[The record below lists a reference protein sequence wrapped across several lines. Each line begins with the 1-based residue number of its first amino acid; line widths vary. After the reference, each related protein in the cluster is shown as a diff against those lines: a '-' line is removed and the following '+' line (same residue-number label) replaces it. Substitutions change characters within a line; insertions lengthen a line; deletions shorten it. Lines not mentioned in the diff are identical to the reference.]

1 MKFHQESIDLR
12 DYDENMCL
20 RECLVHIV
28 DVVIIIRGEDSRLGL
43 RVGPRSKNPILRPKS
58 DDFPTVTN
66 DDSRHRLRLLKSSG
80 HSQGFTMC
88 DPVPPLSF
96 ASSIKFRP
104 LPFTQFHS
112 HSLLSN
118 SFNYGLGSGCLLVP
132 SRTKLT
138 KSLSALTPKRNPFSG
153 DLEFKGEDEN
163 IFDIVD
169 PSRSV
174 ANFDGIDGNF
184 SSRNENDSDERRGD
198 GAAGSSG
205 LNFLDQKDGGEG
217 KKKRLNSERSSE
229 GERNLVPIEDEDAEI
244 ENGKVAL
251 RKRRQVMRRSNMLAK
266 QVISIQSALSLGFVS
281 QLWVDTSAWMVKFL
295 EVKPNLLS
303 GESEWFLLEDIS
315 QVGDVVLVHDE
326 TVMDNDFKMAGMETL
341 VGYRVVTPG
350 RRNIGKIRGYTFNI
364 NSGAV
369 ESLELDSFGYSF
381 LPSSLVSTYALLV
394 EDVLEVISD
403 VVVVHE
409 DAASR
414 IQRLTKGFLGTQSVG
429 NSLDDLEEF
438 YEFERRRFDEDNWSN
453 KRNYDGK
460 RFRRRREANDD
471 DLGLPMDYI

>member
-1 MKFHQESIDLR
+1 
-12 DYDENMCL
+12 
-20 RECLVHIV
+20 
-28 DVVIIIRGEDSRLGL
+28 
-43 RVGPRSKNPILRPKS
+43 
-58 DDFPTVTN
+58 
-66 DDSRHRLRLLKSSG
+66 
-80 HSQGFTMC
+80 MC

-174 ANFDGIDGNF
+174 ANFDGIDGNLA
-184 SSRNENDSDERRGD
+184 SRNENDSDERRGD

-281 QLWVDTSAWMVKFL
+281 QLWVDTSAV
-295 EVKPNLLS
+295 S
-303 GESEWFLLEDIS
+303 
-315 QVGDVVLVHDE
+315 
-326 TVMDNDFKMAGMETL
+326 
-341 VGYRVVTPG
+341 
-350 RRNIGKIRGYTFNI
+350 
-364 NSGAV
+364 
-369 ESLELDSFGYSF
+369 DSFLIVAVLCVSCRLCKLRTTSSF
-381 LPSSLVSTYALLV
+381 CIPSGV
-394 EDVLEVISD
+394 
-403 VVVVHE
+403 
-409 DAASR
+409 
-414 IQRLTKGFLGTQSVG
+414 
-429 NSLDDLEEF
+429 
-438 YEFERRRFDEDNWSN
+438 
-453 KRNYDGK
+453 
-460 RFRRRREANDD
+460 
-471 DLGLPMDYI
+471 

>member
-1 MKFHQESIDLR
+1 
-12 DYDENMCL
+12 
-20 RECLVHIV
+20 
-28 DVVIIIRGEDSRLGL
+28 
-43 RVGPRSKNPILRPKS
+43 
-58 DDFPTVTN
+58 
-66 DDSRHRLRLLKSSG
+66 
-80 HSQGFTMC
+80 MC
-88 DPVPPLSF
+88 DSVPPLSF
-96 ASSIKFRP
+96 ASSIRIRR
-104 LPFTQFHS
+104 LGFTQFQS
-112 HSLLSN
+112 RSPLLSN
-118 SFNYGLGSGCLLVP
+118 SFNYSRSTLRNGCLLFP
-132 SRTKLT
+132 SRTKPT
-138 KSLSALTPKRNPFSG
+138 KSLSAFVPERNRFSSE
-153 DLEFKGEDEN
+153 LELKGEDEN
-163 IFDIVD
+163 LFDVVD
-169 PSRSV
+169 PSRGV
-174 ANFDGIDGNF
+174 ANLDGIDGNF
-184 SSRNENDSDERRGD
+184 ANRNGNDSDERQGD
-198 GAAGSSG
+198 GAAASSG

-217 KKKRLNSERSSE
+217 KKKSLNRERSSE
-229 GERNLVPIEDEDAEI
+229 GGRDLIPIEDEDGEM

-266 QVISIQSALSLGFVS
+266 QVISIQTALSLGFVS
-281 QLWVDTSAWMVKFL
+281 QLWVDTSAWMVRFL

-303 GESEWFLLEDIS
+303 GESDWFLLEDIS

-326 TVMDNDFKMAGMETL
+326 TVMDNDFKMGGLETL

-429 NSLDDLEEF
+429 NSLDDLEEL
-438 YEFERRRFDEDNWSN
+438 YEFERRRYDEDNWSN
-453 KRNYDGK
+453 KRSYDGK
-460 RFRRRREANDD
+460 RFRRSPEANDD
-471 DLGLPMDYI
+471 DLGLPMDYL